1 MSEKEL
7 LELKEQL
14 KQEIIA
20 EMEKKKEVQT
30 NWLRIKKEFAEDF
43 KMFNKDNSEKNQYHL
58 ENAIGTLLKLLY
70 KANNVSKI
78 DKKYEDMKL
87 VVEQLINVLK
97 ANMEVIE

>member
-43 KMFNKDNSEKNQYHL
+43 KMFNKDNSEK
-58 ENAIGTLLKLLY
+58 
-70 KANNVSKI
+70 
-78 DKKYEDMKL
+78 
-87 VVEQLINVLK
+87 IN
-97 ANMEVIE
+97 II